1 MLPLRDAISEMLP
14 LRDAISEMLPLRDAC
29 EEEETDGGGV
39 TPASAAESGESSG
52 GEAVGGAKAVGGASG
67 EALGILLAAE
77 RRAASEVEEA
87 GEGLIPEREE
97 VGEGTGC
104 RCLER

>member
-97 VGEGTGC
+97 GGEGTGC